1 MSDAPMPDG
10 SLVLQWLFGL
20 AVVAVYAH
28 DRFTHPL
35 SLRATTTFW
44 RYWSA
49 WCGYLVA
56 MLGLFTVLGGGMTA
70 VDPALMLSML
80 GLAKPPQEALTLP
93 GPLLSALTLTAL
105 LPHVPMLKKLDELL
119 KEWFQRVGNIP
130 YEVRELSA
138 HLRGASYAPPAA
150 ELDELASVLRVFGVE
165 RDWLHGAPDSLR
177 QRWARCVVLYAQ
189 VQRWEETRG
198 YTRFVDE
205 NKAALLDLRRR
216 VTALA
221 EILDAR
227 TLAEF
232 ERESD
237 WRLVAHMRRSVGADL
252 AALQRAL
259 CDFVSSGVLA
269 GGWSHQRRHAALT
282 QLGFGG
288 LPALRSP
295 LSAHDIVLVMGLVFL
310 AMLFVPL
317 MLRRFFD
324 PTPLGPNVRVIV
336 MVPIIYAIAI
346 VLAVY
351 PKSMLPFAR
360 RVPGGG
366 RPVAA
371 YALSGVAAAAAAFV
385 VSLLFRFA
393 FDSKGNVLQALATHG
408 AFVQAWQVTAQRW
421 PWLLMTGLAAVA
433 IAWAADDHLAEQGPP
448 PRWLRA
454 AETVA
459 LALVF
464 GALQWM
470 VLQLLTGQGRTF
482 SFETWVRMMITSTL
496 IGALIG
502 WFVPHLFRAPG
513 RGGARLR
520 PALPQPQADAAA

>member
-1 MSDAPMPDG
+1 MPDAPMPDG
-10 SLVLQWLFGL
+10 SLALQWLFGL
-20 AVVAVYAH
+20 AVVALYAH

-70 VDPALMLSML
+70 LDPALMLSML
-80 GLAKPPQEALTLP
+80 GLAQPPQETLTLP
-93 GPLLSALTLTAL
+93 GPLLSALTLTSL
-105 LPHVPMLKKLDELL
+105 LPHVPVLKKIDDLL

-138 HLRGASYAPPAA
+138 HLRGASYVPPGD
-150 ELDELASVLRVFGVE
+150 ELDELAPVLRGFGVE
-165 RDWLHGAPDSLR
+165 RDWLHGAPDSIR
-177 QRWARCVVLYAQ
+177 QRWARCVMLYAQ
-189 VQRWEETRG
+189 VQRWEEMRG

-205 NKAALLDLRRR
+205 NKAALQDIRRR
-216 VTALA
+216 VAALA

-227 TLAEF
+227 ALAELD
-232 ERESD
+232 RDSD
-237 WRLVAHMRRSVGADL
+237 SRLVAHVRRNVGTDL
-252 AALQRAL
+252 TALQRAL
-259 CDFVSSGVLA
+259 CDFVAGGVLA

-282 QLGFGG
+282 RLGFGG

-317 MLRRFFD
+317 MLRRFFV
-324 PTPLGPNVRVIV
+324 PTPLEPNLRVIV

-351 PKSMLPFAR
+351 PKSLLPFAR
-360 RVPGGG
+360 REPGGG

-371 YALSGVAAAAAAFV
+371 YALSGVAAAVAAFG

-393 FDSKGNVLQALATHG
+393 FDSGGNVLQALATQG
-408 AFVQAWQVTAQRW
+408 AFVKAWLITIERW
-421 PWLLMTGLAAVA
+421 PWLLMTGLATVA

-448 PRWLRA
+448 PRWLRGAEA
-454 AETVA
+454 AA
-459 LALVF
+459 LAGVF

-470 VLQLLTGQGRTF
+470 VLQLLVSHAGWLTSATRL
-482 SFETWVRMMITSTL
+482 RMMVTSML
-496 IGALIG
+496 VGALIG
-502 WFVPHLFRAPG
+502 WYVPHLFRSPG
-513 RGGARLR
+513 RGGALPR
-520 PALPQPQADAAA
+520 PTAGDAQPDPAG